1 MSSVNDNLG
10 MSHNEEVAAEWCMRL
25 TDGSLSVYEKHK
37 LESWIATSPENG
49 KLLEQMVTVMH
60 HTNAIADMPG
70 FLTLRAEA
78 LAAMDQGSAHQ
89 KSGVWTPRR
98 HIVAVAMS
106 LILLIAGTWDWSD
119 QDIYVSEVGERRTI
133 QLADGS
139 KVSLDADSQIR
150 VDYKDDRRMV
160 VLDRGR
166 AKFDVAKDPLR
177 PFSVAAGTQAVV
189 ATGTSFSVELLQDQL
204 RVFLFE
210 GRVDVLP
217 QQSLARSTTKAIP
230 YKATASLDPGQELVA
245 TLRSG
250 AGKIVDADIDR
261 AKSWE
266 AGRLDFTNIP
276 LSQAVERFNRYSKV
290 PIVVED
296 AAAGRKVINGVFD
309 SGDVDSFV
317 LGVTTLYELTSKSH
331 DGHVSIKSVKNT
343 ENKQNIKIN

>member
-1 MSSVNDNLG
+1 MSFVNDNLDI
-10 MSHNEEVAAEWCMRL
+10 SHNEEVAAEWCMRL
-25 TDGSLSVYEKHK
+25 IDGPLNVHEKHK
-37 LESWIATSPENG
+37 LEHWIIASPENIQ
-49 KLLEQMVTVMH
+49 LLEQMVTVMH

-78 LAAMDQGSAHQ
+78 LAAMDQSSAH
-89 KSGVWTPRR
+89 KRSKIWSPRR
-98 HIVAVAMS
+98 GVAAVAMG
-106 LILLIAGTWDWSD
+106 LILLIAGTWNWNN
-119 QDIYVSEVGERRTI
+119 QDIYVSEIGERRTI
-133 QLADGS
+133 QLVDGS

-150 VDYKDDRRMV
+150 VDYKDDRRTV

-210 GRVDVLP
+210 GKVDVLP
-217 QQSLARSTTKAIP
+217 QQLLARSTTKSIP

-296 AAAGRKVINGVFD
+296 AAAGRKMINGVFD
-309 SGDVDSFV
+309 SGDADSFV
-317 LGVTTLYELTSKSH
+317 LGVTTLYGLTSKSH
-331 DGHVSIKSVKNT
+331 EEYVSLKTVKDA
-343 ENKQNIKIN
+343 ENK